1 MDLGMTGYQ
10 VIGGI
15 AGRYAADAPVNE
27 QVQVEETSNTLIHE
41 FVCPVHCEVVAFG
54 VMITEDFIAQAV
66 DPVVS
71 LKKAV
76 TVGGTETVLKALTIG
91 NSNVDSASLVR
102 LTRGNGDRNVT
113 VVTPKDNQTALA
125 ADTDLDTGDVVY
137 ANLSTLTISKPLAE
151 LHFWPGEVIILEH
164 TTAAS
169 GAGGAY
175 VPFAIVKMS
184 GPDYTQDNTW
194 RELRTGEALSD

>member
-10 VIGGI
+10 IVGSV
-15 AGRYAADAPVNE
+15 AGFYSGDAPADGK
-27 QVQVEETSNTLIHE
+27 VQVEETSNTLIHE

-54 VMITEDFIAQAV
+54 AVIVEDFIAQAT

-71 LKKAV
+71 LKKAT
-76 TVGGTETVLKALTIG
+76 TVGGSETVLKALTLG
-91 NSNVDSASLVR
+91 GTS
-102 LTRGNGDRNVT
+102 LTRGDGDRTSVGTNY
-113 VVTPKDNQTALA
+113 PKDNQVAIA

-137 ANLSTLTISKPLAE
+137 ADLDTLAQSQPLSD
-151 LHFWPGEVIILEH
+151 LHFWPGEVLILEH
-164 TTAAS
+164 TTAAT

-184 GPDYTQDNTW
+184 GPDFTQDNTW
-194 RELRTGEALSD
+194 RELRSGEAVLD